1 MTKTQMIRICFYTLC
16 IYYSINLKGS
26 QRVMLFGK
34 TIDWFP
40 TEIEIKSPISRILT
54 YGLKHYIVHKD
65 TKVRP
70 NTIPL
75 RLTIISLY

>member
-1 MTKTQMIRICFYTLC
+1 
-16 IYYSINLKGS
+16 
-26 QRVMLFGK
+26 MLFGK

-54 YGLKHYIVHKD
+54 YGLKHYIVNKD

-70 NTIPL
+70 NAIPL